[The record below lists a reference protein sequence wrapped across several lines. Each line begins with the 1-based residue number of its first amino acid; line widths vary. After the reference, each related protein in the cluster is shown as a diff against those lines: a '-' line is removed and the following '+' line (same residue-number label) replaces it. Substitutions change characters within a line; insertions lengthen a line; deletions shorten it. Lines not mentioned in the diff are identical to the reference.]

1 MANWGEFGE
10 WGCGLNSEHAR
21 PQSQTRRLTVPVALA
36 LGFMLLGAAWIVR
49 ASPARAQTPPTCAV
63 GTSACQQAL
72 LWVDKGS
79 GAAVAKVLIPGDN
92 TETNH
97 NDALE
102 CHYPGGGKCYLAFGS
117 SGLGIL
123 ETTQANSC
131 NPTPSANVARIGGT
145 GSRFEAIAFGAGTAP
160 LYGIVGTQFGT
171 VDTGSG
177 AFTPKGTMGSASGI
191 TVGDSNDLVLAMAWD
206 ATAGNF
212 LVSVDQAHGGAASK
226 LVRIDPSTGHVVT
239 GAFGG
244 SDLQTVSADAG
255 RSQASGIVFVG
266 STLYA
271 AVSAGDTG
279 GHLERLNPST
289 GALTD
294 IGVFGAEIPKV
305 RSLTADAS
313 GQLYGLTGS
322 AGGFVSPIPCPS
334 SPTPSPSTP
343 GPSPSSPTPSPSSPT
358 PTPSVTSPGGT
369 PTPSPSVSV
378 GATTFTRTPTP
389 GTSVLGA
396 SQTRRSTLPVTGSN
410 ALPLVLFA
418 GMCYA
423 FGAVALKVASR
434 RRGVA
439 LDATKDDASE

>member
-1 MANWGEFGE
+1 
-10 WGCGLNSEHAR
+10 
-21 PQSQTRRLTVPVALA
+21 
-36 LGFMLLGAAWIVR
+36 
-49 ASPARAQTPPTCAV
+49 
-63 GTSACQQAL
+63 
-72 LWVDKGS
+72 
-79 GAAVAKVLIPGDN
+79 VLIPGDN

-102 CHYPGGGKCYLAFGS
+102 CHGPGAGKCYLAFGS

-131 NPTPSANVARIGGT
+131 DPTPSANVAKIGGT
-145 GSRFEAIAFGAGTAP
+145 GSRFEAIAFANGTTT
-160 LYGIVGTQFGT
+160 LYGIMGTQFGT
-171 VDTGSG
+171 VDTSNG
-177 AFTPKGTMGSASGI
+177 AFTPVGTMGSASGI
-191 TVGDSNDLVLAMAWD
+191 TVGGSNDLVLAMAWD
-206 ATAGNF
+206 AAAGNF
-212 LVSVDQAHGGAASK
+212 LVSVDQAHGNAPSK
-226 LVRIDPSTGHVVT
+226 LVRVNPTTGQIVA

-279 GHLERLNPST
+279 GHLETLNPST

-343 GPSPSSPTPSPSSPT
+343 TPSPSTPTPSPST
-358 PTPSVTSPGGT
+358 PTPSPSVTTPGGT

-378 GATTFTRTPTP
+378 GPATFTRTPTP
-389 GTSVLGA
+389 GTSVLGV
-396 SQTRRSTLPVTGSN
+396 SQARRSGLPVTGSN

-423 FGAVALKVASR
+423 FGAVALKVASK
-434 RRGVA
+434 RRGGA
-439 LDATKDDASE
+439 LDSKEDASE

>member
-1 MANWGEFGE
+1 MANWGECGE

-102 CHYPGGGKCYLAFGS
+102 CHGPAAGKCYLAFGS
-117 SGLGIL
+117 SGLGVL
-123 ETTQANSC
+123 ETAQANSC
-131 NPTPSANVARIGGT
+131 NPTPSANVAKLGGT
-145 GSRFEAIAFGAGTAP
+145 GSRFDAIALANGT
-160 LYGIVGTQFGT
+160 LYGIVGTQFGK
-171 VDTGSG
+171 VDTSNG
-177 AFTPKGTMGSASGI
+177 AFTPIGTMGSASGM
-191 TVGDSNDLVLAMAWD
+191 TVGGTNSLVLAMAWD

-226 LVRIDPSTGHVVT
+226 LVRIDLSTGHVVT

-279 GHLERLNPST
+279 GHLETLNASM

-343 GPSPSSPTPSPSSPT
+343 TPTPSSPT

-396 SQTRRSTLPVTGSN
+396 SQTRRSALPVTGSN

-418 GMCYA
+418 GMCYV
-423 FGAVALKVASR
+423 FGAVALKVASK

-439 LDATKDDASE
+439 LDSKEDASE

>member
-1 MANWGEFGE
+1 
-10 WGCGLNSEHAR
+10 
-21 PQSQTRRLTVPVALA
+21 
-36 LGFMLLGAAWIVR
+36 
-49 ASPARAQTPPTCAV
+49 
-63 GTSACQQAL
+63 
-72 LWVDKGS
+72 
-79 GAAVAKVLIPGDN
+79 
-92 TETNH
+92 
-97 NDALE
+97 
-102 CHYPGGGKCYLAFGS
+102 
-117 SGLGIL
+117 
-123 ETTQANSC
+123 
-131 NPTPSANVARIGGT
+131 
-145 GSRFEAIAFGAGTAP
+145 
-160 LYGIVGTQFGT
+160 
-171 VDTGSG
+171 
-177 AFTPKGTMGSASGI
+177 
-191 TVGDSNDLVLAMAWD
+191 MAWD

-279 GHLERLNPST
+279 GHLETLNAST

-305 RSLTADAS
+305 RSLTADPS

-343 GPSPSSPTPSPSSPT
+343 TPTPSSPT

-396 SQTRRSTLPVTGSN
+396 SQTRRSALPVTGSN

-439 LDATKDDASE
+439 LDSKEDASE

>member
-1 MANWGEFGE
+1 M
-10 WGCGLNSEHAR
+10 
-21 PQSQTRRLTVPVALA
+21 A
-36 LGFMLLGAAWIVR
+36 LGLMLLGAVWLVR
-49 ASPARAQTPPTCAV
+49 SLPAHAQAAPTCAV

-92 TETNH
+92 TEANH

-102 CHYPGGGKCYLAFGS
+102 CHGPGAGKCYLAFGA

-123 ETTQANSC
+123 ETAQATSC
-131 NPTPSANVARIGGT
+131 NPTPSANVAKLGGT
-145 GSRFEAIAFGAGTAP
+145 ASRFEALGLVNGT
-160 LYGIVGTQFGT
+160 LYGIMGTQFGT
-171 VDTGSG
+171 VDTANG

-191 TVGDSNDLVLAMAWD
+191 TVGGSNSLVLAMAWD
-206 ATAGNF
+206 AAAGNF
-212 LVSVDQAHGGAASK
+212 LVSVDQSHGGAPSK
-226 LVRIDPSTGHVVT
+226 LVRVDPATGHIVA

-279 GHLERLNPST
+279 GHLETLNPST
-289 GALTD
+289 GVLTD

-305 RSLTADAS
+305 RSLTADGS

-343 GPSPSSPTPSPSSPT
+343 GPSPSTPTPS
-358 PTPSVTSPGGT
+358 PSVTSPGPA

-378 GATTFTRTPTP
+378 APATFTRTPTP
-389 GTSVLGA
+389 GASVLGV
-396 SQTRRSTLPVTGSN
+396 SQSRRSTLPVTGSN

-439 LDATKDDASE
+439 TDAKEDASE

>member
-1 MANWGEFGE
+1 
-10 WGCGLNSEHAR
+10 
-21 PQSQTRRLTVPVALA
+21 
-36 LGFMLLGAAWIVR
+36 
-49 ASPARAQTPPTCAV
+49 
-63 GTSACQQAL
+63 
-72 LWVDKGS
+72 
-79 GAAVAKVLIPGDN
+79 KVLIPGDN

-102 CHYPGGGKCYLAFGS
+102 CHGPSTGKCYLAFGS
-117 SGLGIL
+117 SGLGVL
-123 ETTQANSC
+123 ETAQANSC
-131 NPTPSANVARIGGT
+131 NPTPSANVAKLGGT
-145 GSRFEAIAFGAGTAP
+145 GSRFDAIALANGT
-160 LYGIVGTQFGT
+160 LYGIVGTQFGK
-171 VDTGSG
+171 VDTSNG
-177 AFTPKGTMGSASGI
+177 AFTPIGTMGSASGM
-191 TVGDSNDLVLAMAWD
+191 TVGGTNSLVLAMAWD

-226 LVRIDPSTGHVVT
+226 LVRIDLSTGHVVT

-279 GHLERLNPST
+279 GHLETLNPST

-343 GPSPSSPTPSPSSPT
+343 TPSPSTPTPSPST
-358 PTPSVTSPGGT
+358 PTPSPSVTTPGGT

-378 GATTFTRTPTP
+378 GPATFTRTPTP
-389 GTSVLGA
+389 GTSVLGV
-396 SQTRRSTLPVTGSN
+396 SQARRSGLPVTGSN

-423 FGAVALKVASR
+423 FGAVALKVASK
-434 RRGVA
+434 RRGGA
-439 LDATKDDASE
+439 LDSKEDASE